1 MCSED
6 KVHSEKIYLWWQK
19 YRKWTDLKLH
29 LDSLAATRKTNPEF
43 KWSRWNMQRT
53 NLIFYNLKKVGKVST
68 YEPRLNPSIGFG
80 KKDGRLQEQAGL
92 NWKKG
97 GKRRIKILCT
107 HTQMQVKSG
116 TANWKKD
123 KENHRPP
130 LNPNIII
137 IICLLNNIIKYSKEL

>member
-1 MCSED
+1 
-6 KVHSEKIYLWWQK
+6 
-19 YRKWTDLKLH
+19 
-29 LDSLAATRKTNPEF
+29 
-43 KWSRWNMQRT
+43 MQRT

-68 YEPRLNPSIGFG
+68 YEPRLNHSIGFG

-137 IICLLNNIIKYSKEL
+137 IIICLLNNIIKYSKEL